1 VRQGEGDHSSDVTET
16 KIARDRRCLPELRQA
31 RHPLKL
37 QRQPQRDYQGVGL
50 SLREYYAIPTEL
62 LSRLLRLVSKLDAIE
77 GKYLSRNLD
86 VTRDPPDEPNREEKE
101 TLLGSCRPAHVNL
114 SEKSAS

>member
-1 VRQGEGDHSSDVTET
+1 MWV
-16 KIARDRRCLPELRQA
+16 PNM
-31 RHPLKL
+31 LKERAQYKPVVACWHAL
-37 QRQPQRDYQGVGL
+37 EGVGL

-77 GKYLSRNLD
+77 GKYLSSNLD

-114 SEKSAS
+114 SEKSASPLRSSSITGSNNS